1 MVFREGVLE
10 IRTSFFKGLSNLG
23 HFRTSR
29 KEGVENGQKIR
40 TSFMDGPL
48 TKKCLKI
55 VPFIIQLKNQSVHFC
70 NIGVKAPNNSIIT
83 CSPNNYFKSNV
94 ETVYHVSF
102 FLSNVA
108 NVDTMILA

>member
-40 TSFMDGPL
+40 TSFMDGP
-48 TKKCLKI
+48 KVGYKVEI
-55 VPFIIQLKNQSVHFC
+55 SNAIIFILVSLFSV
-70 NIGVKAPNNSIIT
+70 
-83 CSPNNYFKSNV
+83 
-94 ETVYHVSF
+94 
-102 FLSNVA
+102 L
-108 NVDTMILA
+108 